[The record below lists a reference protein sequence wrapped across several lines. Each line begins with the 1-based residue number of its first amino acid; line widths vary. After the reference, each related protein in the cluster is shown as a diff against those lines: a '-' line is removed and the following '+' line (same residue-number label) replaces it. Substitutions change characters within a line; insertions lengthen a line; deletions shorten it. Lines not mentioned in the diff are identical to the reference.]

1 MIMKHKALFIV
12 GLSLV
17 MFAVGLR
24 GQDDQPE
31 GGAENTEVQ
40 PAPEEEKIVLTAD
53 EQKAVDGYKAQ
64 MLEIK
69 TWLLDYIDSAHENEA
84 RAYRT
89 PVLVSEKLAGV
100 KTEGLPAVITE
111 PLAAYRKTVDE
122 QALLLKDMPKD
133 DAEAMEWMAKKLGDE
148 KWAAEVDNLQ
158 AEQSERLSHLAYAAE
173 RCGAGKESDI
183 FNITELSQFM
193 DRWVVILGAFKDFDA
208 AKADAVRVAEATKTT
223 FTLRGMIHDEK
234 GLRMP
239 DDFEDEIYAGQYV
252 LRAGNMWFEG
262 EKEFENHI
270 SVEDS
275 SGYEG
280 FEPGFFISVGF
291 IAESAEEAEK
301 KVEEF
306 KKHSP
311 GTYAKQ
317 TVIFMGCDR

>member
-1 MIMKHKALFIV
+1 MLSV
-12 GLSLV
+12 GLH
-17 MFAVGLR
+17 
-24 GQDDQPE
+24 GQDDKVE
-31 GGAENTEVQ
+31 DGAEKNEVQ
-40 PAPEEEKIVLTAD
+40 PAEEEVAEEEKVVLTAD

-69 TWLLDYIDSAHENEA
+69 TWLLDYIDSAHTNEA

-89 PVLVSEKLAGV
+89 PVVVLEKLAGV
-100 KTEGLPAVITE
+100 KTEGLPAIITE
-111 PLAAYRKTVDE
+111 PLAAYRKSVE
-122 QALLLKDMPKD
+122 AQALLLKDMPKD

-158 AEQSERLSHLAYAAE
+158 AEQSELLSQLAYAAE

-183 FNITELSQFM
+183 YNITELSQFM
-193 DRWVVILGAFKDFDA
+193 DRWVVILGAFKDFEA
-208 AKADAVRVAEATKTT
+208 AKADAMRVAEATKTT
-223 FTLRGMIHDEK
+223 FSLRGMIHDEK

-252 LRAGNMWFEG
+252 QRGWNEWFEG
-262 EKEFENHI
+262 EKEFSNHI

-280 FEPGFFISVGF
+280 FEPGFFISVAF

-306 KKHSP
+306 KKHAP